1 MLSKL
6 FVSYYFMV
14 RNKKHVDND
23 LLINFV
29 YLSKSRENSFLAIF
43 ATLSKDMEKL
53 IFDPTLLQWRKVCK
67 TTILTIFAILSKIE
81 NKVVFEQI
89 CYPEQNSGK
98 RQFWSYLPHW
108 AKVREKWY
116 LTNFATMRK
125 SMENYYSDHICHLGK
140 IEDKVVFGQNCYT
153 GQNINKMIF
162 CSDLLP
168 WAKLLKNEFW
178 SHLLQW
184 AKMCEIIPLIEFATE
199 SKRIQK
205 FVFDRFCPFEQ
216 KPDKFQFQHQV
227 CYPCKCLEKVKVI
240 LVFTHAANLRQI
252 RHLPPLPSMQNY
264 GKFDTTPFG
273 KIEQNWANVA
283 FADGLLQIFYT
294 GKSVFSS
301 SEKKLLNTWA
311 SIS

>member
-1 MLSKL
+1 
-6 FVSYYFMV
+6 
-14 RNKKHVDND
+14 
-23 LLINFV
+23 
-29 YLSKSRENSFLAIF
+29 
-43 ATLSKDMEKL
+43 
-53 IFDPTLLQWRKVCK
+53 
-67 TTILTIFAILSKIE
+67 
-81 NKVVFEQI
+81 
-89 CYPEQNSGK
+89 
-98 RQFWSYLPHW
+98 
-108 AKVREKWY
+108 
-116 LTNFATMRK
+116 
-125 SMENYYSDHICHLGK
+125 MENCYSDHICHLGK

-162 CSDLLP
+162 CSDLLS

-227 CYPCKCLEKVKVI
+227 CYLCKCLEKVKVI

-252 RHLPPLPSMQNY
+252 WHLPPLPSMQNY
-264 GKFDTTPFG
+264 GKFDATPFG

-301 SEKKLLNTWA
+301 SVWSLQR
-311 SIS
+311 

>member
-1 MLSKL
+1 
-6 FVSYYFMV
+6 
-14 RNKKHVDND
+14 
-23 LLINFV
+23 
-29 YLSKSRENSFLAIF
+29 
-43 ATLSKDMEKL
+43 
-53 IFDPTLLQWRKVCK
+53 
-67 TTILTIFAILSKIE
+67 
-81 NKVVFEQI
+81 
-89 CYPEQNSGK
+89 
-98 RQFWSYLPHW
+98 
-108 AKVREKWY
+108 
-116 LTNFATMRK
+116 
-125 SMENYYSDHICHLGK
+125 MENYYSDHICHLGK

-162 CSDLLP
+162 CSDLLS

-227 CYPCKCLEKVKVI
+227 CYLCKCLEKVKVI
-240 LVFTHAANLRQI
+240 LVFTHAANFRQI

-264 GKFDTTPFG
+264 GKFDATPFG

-301 SEKKLLNTWA
+301 SVITVLSVRL
-311 SIS
+311 I